1 MRGWQE
7 GQHKTREE
15 GSVVVK
21 QEVRCTVHLLC
32 AQSCEEA
39 LEIGLV
45 PVPQDLPVRGGMK
58 QPL

>member
-1 MRGWQE
+1 MEWQE
-7 GQHKTREE
+7 GQQKTREE
-15 GSVVVK
+15 GSAVVRE
-21 QEVRCTVHLLC
+21 EVRCIVHLLC

-45 PVPQDLPVRGGMK
+45 PAPQELRVPEKME